1 MKFPRAFLFSLTKSC
16 PQGKQCYLTIQLRF
30 YRSLTNFPDGS
41 DSKTSIYNA
50 GDPGSIPG
58 LGRSPG
64 EGNGNPLQDYC
75 LEKSHGPMD
84 RGAWQATVHG
94 VTKSWTGLSNFT
106 SLHFN
111 QLSGQEIFNTNL
123 PYTTMRGEENTQI
136 QPQLAFHMEEEK
148 YQTPESFSCFCLT
161 KGKKSIK
168 HV

>member
-1 MKFPRAFLFSLTKSC
+1 MAQTVKHLSTMRET
-16 PQGKQCYLTIQLRF
+16 QV
-30 YRSLTNFPDGS
+30 RSLGWE
-41 DSKTSIYNA
+41 
-50 GDPGSIPG
+50 DP
-58 LGRSPG
+58 
-64 EGNGNPLQDYC
+64 
-75 LEKSHGPMD
+75 LEKEMAIHSRIIAWKNPMD

-94 VTKSWTGLSNFT
+94 VTKSRTGLSNFT

-123 PYTTMRGEENTQI
+123 PYTTIRGEENTQI

-148 YQTPESFSCFCLT
+148 YQTPEPFSCFCLT